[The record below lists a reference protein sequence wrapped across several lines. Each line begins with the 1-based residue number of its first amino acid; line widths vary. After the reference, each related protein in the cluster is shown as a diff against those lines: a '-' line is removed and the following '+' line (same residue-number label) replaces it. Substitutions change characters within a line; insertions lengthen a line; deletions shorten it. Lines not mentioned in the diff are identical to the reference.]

1 MARTPVIFVP
11 GLCGSFNLMVLLDW
25 RGPTLSGWGF
35 PPFISYGKQFL
46 EAFEEAGYRRERD
59 LFVAFYDWRKSV
71 RDSARLY
78 LKPWIERAK
87 QRSGASSVI
96 LVGHSM
102 GGLVARSYIQSNDYA
117 NDVARLITLGTPHR
131 GAGEAYY
138 TWGGGEP
145 RSDPSV
151 KAVLDV
157 YLWYLQNAHPF
168 QTQLNRLR
176 TIRTQVP
183 SIRDLLPI
191 DNYLLNDLGADRP
204 RPEPLHLERN
214 LVGALLNQPA
224 HLDLLV
230 GRVPVTTIAG
240 DGFPT
245 IKAIVVGGP
254 PIPPGDP
261 PRYPD
266 GEPLR
271 DEVDPAGDGT
281 VLTGSARLGH
291 PAVNNLGPLPGASHG
306 ALPDHPTVL
315 GRVFAELGAE
325 TPPLGAPPVE
335 PTRLVLLTASPVTM
349 SVETPAGAPIVPPGV
364 LGAQAEAPATPL
376 RRRRVRA
383 RDHGHRGKHL
393 NIAVI
398 ANPPAGAYRVQLHG
412 TATGTLALG
421 AMIISA
427 TGVTVLAGA
436 EGAAAMPATAPINT
450 EISTVH
456 GRVAAGTDLFYEV
469 VVTDTLTAPD
479 VHLDAQATAADAVAK
494 LRAAVGG
501 RVVLGGA
508 EGDPVATVLGSAT
521 PEVRDPAAAALSGDE
536 AATDQVVQ
544 ALGGAEP
551 AAMVDALSLVARD
564 VLGVQ
569 DDVLAEALITQL
581 QALT

>member
-46 EAFEEAGYRRERD
+46 EAFEKAGYRRERD

-71 RDSARLY
+71 RDSERLY

-183 SIRDLLPI
+183 GIRDLLPI
-191 DNYLLNDLGADRP
+191 DNYLLNDPGTTPP
-204 RPEPLHLERN
+204 RPESLHLERN

-271 DEVDPAGDGT
+271 DEVDRAGDGT

-325 TPPLGAPPVE
+325 GPPLGAPPVE

-364 LGAQAEAPATPL
+364 LGAQAEAPAAPL

-436 EGAAAMPATAPINT
+436 EGAAETPATAPINT

-469 VVTDTLTAPD
+469 VVTDALTAPD

-508 EGDPVATVLGSAT
+508 EGDPVATVLGSAA

-544 ALGGAEP
+544 MLGGTEP
-551 AAMVDALSLVARD
+551 AAMADALALVARD